1 MKTRIITFIVLTV
14 LFTASGCA
22 GNKESQLNKLKLQ
35 QTRISEKII
44 NLEKEIKSTSP
55 DKLNPEEFKFVGL
68 TEDNIVN
75 VELMGACGSC
85 PYSIITLKNGV
96 ETAMMKAIPEIK
108 GVEAVNN

>member
-1 MKTRIITFIVLTV
+1 MDQSNQNELETKIKNVLDQIRPYIQ
-14 LFTASGCA
+14 SDG
-22 GNKESQLNKLKLQ
+22 GD
-35 QTRISEKII
+35 I
-44 NLEKEIKSTSP
+44 
-55 DKLNPEEFKFVGL
+55 KFVEL